1 MIFLFHAGEMGKA
14 VVIDKEKLSNEE
26 RIKYEQGFQNNAF
39 NQYVSDIISV
49 RRSLPDFRIEQ

>member
-1 MIFLFHAGEMGKA
+1 MIFSFHAGEMGKA